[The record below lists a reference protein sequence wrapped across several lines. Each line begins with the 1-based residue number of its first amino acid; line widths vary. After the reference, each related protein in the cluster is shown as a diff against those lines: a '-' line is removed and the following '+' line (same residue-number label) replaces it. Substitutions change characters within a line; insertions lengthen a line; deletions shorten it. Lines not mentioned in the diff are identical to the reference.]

1 MSLDLR
7 VMRSSTLTKVV
18 VQAGRHHLEDSA
30 PSNSRVTSPINAM
43 PPRLDLSTD
52 DGAFLIV
59 KEWGLNQKAGHP
71 GLVICN
77 QQSEQASEELE
88 RLSHAISWATL
99 WTQIIFLQPVL
110 ALELVHC
117 YPTLIFGMLLEKH
130 QCLTTSHSLTMQHEI
145 GMIGKHV
152 CKLKLTHYGGEES
165 GINTIKPLHFVI
177 LDMKHDAKQMLLA
190 EDIILLVE

>member
-1 MSLDLR
+1 
-7 VMRSSTLTKVV
+7 MRSSSTLTTVV
-18 VQAGRHHLEDSA
+18 EEAGRHHLEDSA
-30 PSNSRVTSPINAM
+30 PSNSRVTSPFNDM

-71 GLVICN
+71 GLICN

-88 RLSHAISWATL
+88 HLSHAISWATL

-117 YPTLIFGMLLEKH
+117 YPTLIFGMLLEEH
-130 QCLTTSHSLTMQHEI
+130 QQCLTTRSHSLTMQHEI
-145 GMIGKHV
+145 GMIGKLV
-152 CKLKLTHYGGEES
+152 CILKLTHYGGEES
-165 GINTIKPLHFVI
+165 GINTIKPFAFC
-177 LDMKHDAKQMLLA
+177 DS
-190 EDIILLVE
+190 